1 MKIYS
6 PNNIEV
12 LLHYYRTLHPH
23 PRIDAPAVKEA
34 TDMLFEHGCIT
45 PEDTGGYTTTA
56 KGAAWVQALCNVEC
70 PREAYVDQNGN
81 IL

>member
-12 LLHYYRTLHPH
+12 LLHYHTTPRPH
-23 PRIDAPAVKEA
+23 PRIDAPATCDFTRILLEA
-34 TDMLFEHGCIT
+34 GCIT
-45 PEDTGGYTTTA
+45 PGDTGAYITTA